1 MATPTIEQ
9 IQEILNQAA
18 WQQTEFRRAMDAL
31 KARHEETAA
40 DLVALKSRQEE
51 TAEQMKATDELI
63 KANAVSQKETSE
75 TVDKIGQQLGDLGN
89 NVGDASEEFFHRGCE
104 RTMEIAGIPVGT
116 LFKNQVATAKVGG
129 KQVSVEFDIVGVNG
143 DSAIA
148 VEVKHKAHPD
158 KVGELV
164 ADKVAA
170 MKRLYP
176 DHKIYFA
183 LATMA
188 SSDGLK
194 EAARDA
200 GIFLLTQGGE
210 NIKIVNDQVRAF

>member
-1 MATPTIEQ
+1 MATLTIEQ
-9 IQEILNQAA
+9 INEILDRVA
-18 WQQTEFRRAMDAL
+18 RDLDAL
-31 KARHEETAA
+31 KERQAETA
-40 DLVALKSRQEE
+40 K
-51 TAEQMKATDELI
+51 M
-63 KANAVSQKETSE
+63 
-75 TVDKIGQQLGDLGN
+75 VDKIGQQLGDPGN
-89 NVGDASEEFFHRGCE
+89 NIGDASEEFFHRGTE
-104 RTMEIAGIPVGT
+104 RTMEVAGIPVGT
-116 LFKNQVATAKVGG
+116 LFKNLVATAKVGG
-129 KQVSVEFDIVGVNG
+129 KQVAVELDIVGVNG

-158 KVGELV
+158 KVGELA

-188 SSDGLK
+188 SNEAL
-194 EAARDA
+194 EQAAREA

-210 NIKIVNDQVRAF
+210 NIKVVNDKVRAF